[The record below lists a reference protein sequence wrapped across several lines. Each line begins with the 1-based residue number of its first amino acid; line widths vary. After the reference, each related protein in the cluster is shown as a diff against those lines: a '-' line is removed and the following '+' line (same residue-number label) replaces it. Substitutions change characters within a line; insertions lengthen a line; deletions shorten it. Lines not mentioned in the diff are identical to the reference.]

1 MRAATLASTCYLCGA
16 RVCFRRLK
24 ELLWRVGKK
33 EARKKKTCI
42 TVINNTYYVDG
53 EIYDV
58 SSLSNNLYYTIL
70 IFIS

>member
-1 MRAATLASTCYLCGA
+1 MRAATLESTCYLRGA

-42 TVINNTYYVDG
+42 TEINDTYYVDR
-53 EIYDV
+53 EIYNV
-58 SSLSNNLYYTIL
+58 SILSNNLYYTML
-70 IFIS
+70 LFIS